1 MAHQTLVKW
10 QHQGLLQCV
19 ITQNIDGLH
28 TAAGT
33 ERVLELH
40 GTAREVQCLDCSWR
54 DRVDRWVEEFLVTD
68 LVPVCP
74 QCAGRLKHATVSF
87 GQRLPEQVLED
98 AVDFATSAKLF
109 FVIGSSL
116 VVEPAASLP
125 RIAKEHGATLAILN
139 RAPTPLDA
147 VADFVYQCSIGEFF
161 HTVNQQ
167 WA

>member
-1 MAHQTLVKW
+1 
-10 QHQGLLQCV
+10 
-19 ITQNIDGLH
+19 
-28 TAAGT
+28 
-33 ERVLELH
+33 
-40 GTAREVQCLDCSWR
+40 
-54 DRVDRWVEEFLVTD
+54 
-68 LVPVCP
+68 
-74 QCAGRLKHATVSF
+74 
-87 GQRLPEQVLED
+87 ED

-125 RIAKEHGATLAILN
+125 RIAKEQGATLAILN
-139 RAPTPLDA
+139 RDPTALDA